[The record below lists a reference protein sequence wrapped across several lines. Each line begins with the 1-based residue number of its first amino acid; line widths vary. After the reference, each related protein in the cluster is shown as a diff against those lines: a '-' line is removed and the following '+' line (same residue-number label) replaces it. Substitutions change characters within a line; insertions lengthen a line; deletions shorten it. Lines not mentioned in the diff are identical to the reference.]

1 MSALEN
7 YQLFASD
14 TCGFCARVKQF
25 LQQRGIDMVF
35 RDTLRDPAAYRELLQ
50 GGGEATAI
58 ETVGIFSVGHIH
70 VDVLEAIKCFRQAK
84 RYELVSKLY
93 MLIFPALEAERSWGQ
108 RVLILSKRG
117 SDSHRFDYPHL
128 VNQVRSPAV

>member
-50 GGGEATAI
+50 GGGRGMVPCLRI
-58 ETVGIFSVGHIH
+58 ERGDEVEWMYESMDII
-70 VDVLEAIKCFRQAK
+70 
-84 RYELVSKLY
+84 RYLDAQFENSL
-93 MLIFPALEAERSWGQ
+93 
-108 RVLILSKRG
+108 
-117 SDSHRFDYPHL
+117 
-128 VNQVRSPAV
+128 

>member
-25 LQQRGIDMVF
+25 LQQRRIDMVF

-50 GGGEATAI
+50 GGGRGMVPCLRI
-58 ETVGIFSVGHIH
+58 ERGDEVEWMYESMDIIRYLDAQFENSV
-70 VDVLEAIKCFRQAK
+70 
-84 RYELVSKLY
+84 
-93 MLIFPALEAERSWGQ
+93 
-108 RVLILSKRG
+108 
-117 SDSHRFDYPHL
+117 
-128 VNQVRSPAV
+128 